1 MHFNSGSWVVLSSIE
16 QQIKNKIEKFGKP
29 LREWDINIYRGI
41 LTGYNEAF
49 IIDGETRDKLISIS
63 PKNDE
68 IIRPIL
74 RGRDIQ
80 KYTNERANL
89 WLIYVPWHF
98 PLHKNPLIKGASTE
112 SEKEFQIQ
120 YPAIYNHLLT
130 HKTKLSQRNKSETG
144 IRYEWYALQRFGSN
158 YMEDFLKP
166 KIIWKRIGSVL
177 RFSYDETKTVC
188 LDSTC
193 FATGSDLK
201 YILGYL
207 NSSIGKK
214 ELLQNAPKTG
224 TGDVITSVQALEPLL
239 IPDGTMEF
247 KKSIVTLV
255 NKCILSLEKNSE
267 ITSIQD
273 EIDSLFIN
281 FYDFTKDE
289 LLFLDI

>member
-158 YMEDFLKP
+158 YM
-166 KIIWKRIGSVL
+166 
-177 RFSYDETKTVC
+177 
-188 LDSTC
+188 
-193 FATGSDLK
+193 
-201 YILGYL
+201 
-207 NSSIGKK
+207 
-214 ELLQNAPKTG
+214 
-224 TGDVITSVQALEPLL
+224 
-239 IPDGTMEF
+239 
-247 KKSIVTLV
+247 
-255 NKCILSLEKNSE
+255 
-267 ITSIQD
+267 
-273 EIDSLFIN
+273 
-281 FYDFTKDE
+281 
-289 LLFLDI
+289 